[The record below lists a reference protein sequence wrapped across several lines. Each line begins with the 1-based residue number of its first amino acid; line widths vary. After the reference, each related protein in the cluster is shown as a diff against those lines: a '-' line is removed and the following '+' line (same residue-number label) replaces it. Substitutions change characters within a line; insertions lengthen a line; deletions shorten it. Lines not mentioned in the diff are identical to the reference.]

1 MSRVALIDHGL
12 GNIQAVEKA
21 LSKVSASG
29 PVFRCH
35 DVAELERADCIVLP
49 GTGRLDACIEEL
61 RRLGLAGM
69 LGAYAREKPVLAINL
84 GLLAL
89 CRSGL
94 DLVPADVS
102 ALNAGG
108 EQDIRLPHIG
118 WNHVRRTV
126 PHSLFEGIPQD
137 GQFYFAHRNR
147 VLADADDVVAEC
159 EYGERFPAMIRRD
172 LLVGVQFH
180 PEISHR
186 HGLRFLANFINWD
199 SKD

>member
-35 DVAELERADCIVLP
+35 DPAELERADCIVLP
-49 GTGRLDACIEEL
+49 GTGQLSACVNEL
-61 RRLGLAGM
+61 QRLGLAEM
-69 LGAYAREKPVLAINL
+69 LGEYARQKPVLAINL

-89 CRSGL
+89 CRNGL
-94 DLVPADVS
+94 QLVPVDVVP
-102 ALNAGG
+102 LNENG
-108 EQDIRLPHIG
+108 EHDIRLPHIG
-118 WNHVRRTV
+118 WNHVHRKI
-126 PHSLFEGIPQD
+126 PHLLFEGIPQD

-147 VLADADDVVAEC
+147 VQADTDEVVAEC
-159 EYGERFPAMIRRD
+159 EYGERFPAMIRHD
-172 LLVGVQFH
+172 LLIGVQFH

-186 HGLRFLANFINWD
+186 HGLRFLANFVNWD
-199 SKD
+199 GKD